1 MAKRS
6 TKKEKKGKSWNQFT
20 FSFRIWLR
28 DWTLA
33 ISTVLTILCIFMI
46 VFGGLALLLDYH
58 RDWLVDAGP
67 IYDWANFLHGNNH
80 EKNHYD
86 LCVFPLGILV
96 ILFAG
101 WYMSA
106 DIVKRARFSKLMMTE
121 SKSEFLD
128 NMDEIEKLAWEL
140 SSKHEMMVVE
150 KKGEL
155 GIDLKKRR

>member
-6 TKKEKKGKSWNQFT
+6 SKKDKKGKSWNQFI
-20 FSFRIWLR
+20 FSFRIFMR
-28 DWTLA
+28 DWTLLF
-33 ISTVLTILCIFMI
+33 STLLTILCII
-46 VFGGLALLLDYH
+46 IITLGGLALLLDTH
-58 RDWLVDAGP
+58 RSWLVDAGP
-67 IYDWANFLHGNNH
+67 IYDWANFLHGSNP

-86 LCVFPLGILV
+86 LCLFPLGILV
-96 ILFAG
+96 ILFSG
-101 WYMSA
+101 WYMGA
-106 DIVKRARFSKLMMTE
+106 DIVKRSRFHKLMRTE

-128 NMDEIEKLAWEL
+128 NMDEIEKIAWEL